1 MGFREV
7 GASFRRGEGAGVVL
21 TPDKYKERDDDLISS
36 FFVFHNCI
44 GIRDAARPS
53 QDGADGK
60 IPDPV

>member
-1 MGFREV
+1 MG
-7 GASFRRGEGAGVVL
+7 APFRRGEDAGVVL
-21 TPDKYKERDDDLISS
+21 MPDKYKECDDYLISS

-53 QDGADGK
+53 RDGADGK